1 MKRTTF
7 RIKYFC
13 VDGPMKGQHIYL
25 HGDAT
30 TLAFELKG
38 HKGRY
43 VPNGI
48 ASVRWEAA
56 Q

>member
-1 MKRTTF
+1 
-7 RIKYFC
+7 
-13 VDGPMKGQHIYL
+13 MKGHYIYL
-25 HGDAT
+25 HMDCR
-30 TLAFELKG
+30 TLIFEMKQ

-56 Q
+56 